1 MSYLCKEIGISRTHL
16 YHLKNGKQEPTA
28 KIWGL
33 LEASERAAGIGSKPH
48 DAVLI
53 DNPPPAG
60 NAQSTGKVKDS
71 GADGTEKIDP
81 KDPEAL
87 LALFPEAMRMKAARM
102 LATQMLAGAEDLAA
116 EFFLDAEALASVAG
130 KAAGMIED
138 LEMKTDLLYFSKT
151 VGRNVRRV
159 MEWHSMLSRLAGD
172 SWSKNEE

>member
-1 MSYLCKEIGISRTHL
+1 
-16 YHLKNGKQEPTA
+16 
-28 KIWGL
+28 
-33 LEASERAAGIGSKPH
+33 
-48 DAVLI
+48 
-53 DNPPPAG
+53 
-60 NAQSTGKVKDS
+60 
-71 GADGTEKIDP
+71 
-81 KDPEAL
+81 
-87 LALFPEAMRMKAARM
+87 MKAARM